1 MKPFPCKD
9 CKERYLGCSDKC
21 EKYKAVKESNFE
33 ERKWVTMKNK
43 EHMCPSAAKYKK
55 AEEKLTRLDTRIRD
69 KEMRN
74 RRIAAF
80 IDAVEQMPDTV
91 SEFSTELWATLID
104 QVTVYGKKDVRFTLS
119 TGEEIQVD

>member
-1 MKPFPCKD
+1 
-9 CKERYLGCSDKC
+9 
-21 EKYKAVKESNFE
+21 
-33 ERKWVTMKNK
+33 
-43 EHMCPSAAKYKK
+43 
-55 AEEKLTRLDTRIRD
+55 
-69 KEMRN
+69 MRN